1 MVKLI
6 ELLGNKKPLQILLF
20 LTAHP
25 SQEFTYTELRKK
37 TKLAKATLTKWLA
50 FLGHQDLL
58 AEQKRGFQKF
68 YRINRNHV
76 LVKQFKVLRAVA
88 SLDFLLALSKKHG
101 FEAYLYGSAARGEEV
116 EESDLDIIII
126 GKVKKEELLP
136 EIQRQS
142 ALLKKEIRIRI
153 FTPLEW
159 AQLSDND
166 KAFYERVEKD
176 KILLQ

>member
-1 MVKLI
+1 VVKII

-25 SQEFTYTELRKK
+25 SQEFIYTELRKK

-58 AEQKRGFQKF
+58 TEQRRGPLKL
-68 YRINRNHV
+68 YRINSNHV
-76 LVKQFKVLRAVA
+76 LVKQFKVLRTVA
-88 SLDFLLALSKKHG
+88 ALDFLRAWSQKRS

-116 EESDLDIIII
+116 EKSDIDIIII
-126 GKVKKEELLP
+126 GKVKKEEIMP
-136 EIQRQS
+136 EIQQQS
-142 ALLKKEIRIRI
+142 AILKKEIRIRV
-153 FTPLEW
+153 FTLLEW

-166 KAFYERVEKD
+166 KAFYERAEKD

>member
-1 MVKLI
+1 M
-6 ELLGNKKPLQILLF
+6 
-20 LTAHP
+20 
-25 SQEFTYTELRKK
+25 
-37 TKLAKATLTKWLA
+37 
-50 FLGHQDLL
+50 
-58 AEQKRGFQKF
+58 
-68 YRINRNHV
+68 
-76 LVKQFKVLRAVA
+76 A